1 MDCQIRVDPLNTRPR
16 MPSETYEWMMVAS
29 SAYPPPEVCSLR
41 ADRATSRALV
51 APAVITSGL
60 AVIIPGG
67 RPVNCLRDGV
77 IRDG

>member
-1 MDCQIRVDPLNTRPR
+1 
-16 MPSETYEWMMVAS
+16 
-29 SAYPPPEVCSLR
+29 VCSLR

>member
-1 MDCQIRVDPLNTRPR
+1 MPR
-16 MPSETYEWMMVAS
+16 AAEAAN

-41 ADRATSRALV
+41 AARATSTALV
-51 APAVITSGL
+51 APAMITLGL

-77 IRDG
+77 IRHG